1 MYGKKQPGLH
11 WLLLYETIEDKLR
24 RMLLKTLLLED
35 NDKDAM
41 LLLGELESAGFQLD
55 YERVYTRQGMLSAI
69 NQRMDWDIILADHNL
84 PGFSSTDAL
93 LLLLQRNIDIPLIII
108 SGSIGEEVAVEAMK
122 AGAQDVVMKGHL
134 SRLGPA
140 VSNALDSTRAK
151 RESRDYQQRLREL
164 SVHLETVREEER
176 AMIAREIHDEFGGL
190 LTVLKMDTRWLERQ
204 FVGNSEQADEK
215 FSAMVNHIDN
225 AAKAMRRII
234 SDLRPGVL
242 DDLGLIPALEWQ
254 LGDFCKRYEMA
265 CHFRCTHEDVRLEN
279 KNREI
284 AVFRIFQESLTN
296 IARHA
301 RAGRVNVELRYSPEL
316 LELEITDDG
325 VGIAEVNKLK
335 KGSFG
340 ILGMNERA
348 ASLGGKLEVL
358 ANKGSG
364 TTVLLRLPLS
374 KS

>member
-1 MYGKKQPGLH
+1 MLNEPDEDWLH
-11 WLLLYETIEDKLR
+11 P
-24 RMLLKTLLLED
+24 MPLKTLLIED
-35 NDKDAM
+35 SDDDAM
-41 LLLGELESAGFQLD
+41 LLLAELETAGFQLE
-55 YERVYTRQGMLSAI
+55 YERVYTRQGLINAL
-69 NQRMDWDIILADHNL
+69 NQRTDWDIILSDHSL

-151 RESRDYQQRLREL
+151 CESREYQQRLREL
-164 SVHLETVREEER
+164 SMHLETVREEER
-176 AMIAREIHDEFGGL
+176 ARIAREIHDEFGGL
-190 LTVLKMDTRWLERQ
+190 LTVLKMDTRWLARQ
-204 FVGNSEQADEK
+204 LAGSREELDEK
-215 FSAMVNHIDN
+215 FSGMAGHIDN

-234 SDLRPGVL
+234 TDLRPSVL

-254 LGDFCKRYEMA
+254 LGDFCQRHDLS
-265 CHFRCTHEDVRLEN
+265 CRFRCAFDEVNLQN
-279 KNREI
+279 KHHEI

-301 RAGRVNVELRYSPEL
+301 RAGRVEVELRCSPET

-325 VGIAEVNKLK
+325 VGIAENHKFK

-348 ASLGGKLEVL
+348 ASLGGRLEVL
-358 ANKGSG
+358 GNKRAG
-364 TTVLLRLPLS
+364 TIVLLRLPLS
-374 KS
+374 ES